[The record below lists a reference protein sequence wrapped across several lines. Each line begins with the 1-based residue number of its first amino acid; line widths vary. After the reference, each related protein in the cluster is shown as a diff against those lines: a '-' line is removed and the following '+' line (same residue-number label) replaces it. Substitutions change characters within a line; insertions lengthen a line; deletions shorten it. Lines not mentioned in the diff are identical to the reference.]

1 MAKENSQKPMFPVR
15 HITCLAIAF
24 VCLSGITVGGDT
36 GVGNTVVVELESG
49 KRIRAHSIR
58 PDQQSAEQ
66 IVLAIGTDQI
76 QIQRKLNWSRVSKI
90 SAPSVMLADIQIP
103 QGVQVI
109 DRDANQTN
117 LRELDVPLGPE
128 LADQRREQL
137 RSFFRYP
144 PPPPAP
150 DLQLS
155 QPIPAAYSLAEMP
168 CALPP
173 QAPCRPFIMFD
184 PGVVVGVRYE
194 NPQAALIEQPIPLG
208 STRPPADMEPREL
221 LVSARPFNRNGLA
234 DWNSLEVS
242 VQGRTAS
249 GEPCR
254 VRGSLKCTLWV
265 RQAKLVRAFAETY
278 FEEPRGIIRLQQW
291 SQFLDGSESDV
302 NGVQKVI
309 LALPPRSPDHN
320 LSLGDYGLLTVDL
333 DIPGEGRLATSS
345 DPIPLRQGGYVRN
358 RAVPDFGSSILPSES
373 VSEGTFGSGNWPAPL
388 SGLRPDSRRFT
399 IQP

>member
-1 MAKENSQKPMFPVR
+1 MFPVR
-15 HITCLAIAF
+15 YITSLAVAF
-24 VCLSGITVGGDT
+24 MWCSGITWGRE
-36 GVGNTVVVELESG
+36 TVVVELDSG
-49 KRIRAHSIR
+49 KRIRAHSIQ
-58 PDQQSAEQ
+58 PDPQSSGQ
-66 IVLAIGTDQI
+66 IILTVGTEQI
-76 QIQRKLNWSRVSKI
+76 QIQRKLDWSRVSKLA
-90 SAPSVMLADIQIP
+90 APSAMLTDL
-103 QGVQVI
+103 QVPPGIRII
-109 DRDANQTN
+109 DGESNKSN
-117 LRELDVPLGPE
+117 LRELDLPTGPE
-128 LADQRREQL
+128 LAKERREQL
-137 RSFFRYP
+137 RTFFRYP
-144 PPPPAP
+144 PPPPVR
-150 DLQLS
+150 DQ
-155 QPIPAAYSLAEMP
+155 PAADPVLAADRLPEIL
-168 CALPP
+168 CLLPP
-173 QAPCRPFIMFD
+173 LAPCPPLIVLD

-194 NPQAALIEQPIPLG
+194 NPQAAMIEQPIQLG
-208 STRPPADMEPREL
+208 FTKPPADMAPREL

-265 RQAKLVRAFAETY
+265 RKAKLVRVFAETY

-320 LSLGDYGLLTVDL
+320 LTLGDFGLLTVDL

-358 RAVPDFGSSILPSES
+358 RGVPDFGSSILPSES
-373 VSEGTFGSGNWPAPL
+373 VSESVFGSGNWPAPL

-399 IQP
+399 VQP

>member
-1 MAKENSQKPMFPVR
+1 MFPVR
-15 HITCLAIAF
+15 HITSFIVAF
-24 VCLSGITVGGDT
+24 VCCSGITWGSDA
-36 GVGNTVVVELESG
+36 VVVELDSG

-58 PDQQSAEQ
+58 PGRQSSGQ
-66 IVLAIGTDQI
+66 LVLTMGTDQI
-76 QIQRKLNWSRVSKI
+76 QIQRTVNWSRVSKL
-90 SAPSVMLADIQIP
+90 SAPSEMLADLQVP
-103 QGVQVI
+103 QGIQVI
-109 DRDANQTN
+109 DREENQAN

-128 LADQRREQL
+128 LANERREQL

-144 PPPPAP
+144 PPPPVP
-150 DLQLS
+150 DQLLS
-155 QPIPAAYSLAEMP
+155 EPSPPADQLFEMP
-168 CALPP
+168 CDLLP
-173 QAPCRPFIMFD
+173 QAPCRPLIMFD

-194 NPQAALIEQPIPLG
+194 NPQAAMTEQPIQLG
-208 STRPPADMEPREL
+208 FTRSPADMEPREL

-320 LSLGDYGLLTVDL
+320 LSLGDFGLLTVDL
-333 DIPGEGRLATSS
+333 DIPGAGRLATSS